1 MKLTF
6 LFLTLFLVFAFDDH
20 YIMVNEDF
28 LKEKDEKKF
37 KILDQIN

>member
-6 LFLTLFLVFAFDDH
+6 LFLPLVLVYADYAFDDH

-28 LKEKDEKKF
+28 LKEKGEKLK
-37 KILDQIN
+37 KS